1 MKAKKIIGLAGA
13 VFLGAS
19 MGIITSQSAWADTV
33 TDFETVNGQLVVS
46 TSIDGQSKTMAD
58 GSEIRKDG
66 ERWYNDFGEV
76 TITYN
81 ETVEKDVPV
90 GQSIPTEVLEPSLE
104 QIESFPPVV
113 TQTIEMTVSNLET
126 TSNLPQ
132 PDLQTPEVF
141 PPTVIEEVP
150 ITEPT
155 QPPIS
160 TKDLLETEATDSM
173 LNEPQPVPP
182 IVETSSKE
190 ERSVVPKEQG
200 IDSQE
205 AEPSAQIMD
214 DQLTSIDTA
223 TDTAVDSKAPNTE
236 AITPAI
242 ALDTFPKTNEQCSAT
257 LGISGVVLFV
267 VGILGVFFKW
277 RGPRADS

>member
-13 VFLGAS
+13 VFLSAS

-46 TSIDGQSKTMAD
+46 TSVDGQLKTMAD

-104 QIESFPPVV
+104 QIETFPPVG
-113 TQTIEMTVSNLET
+113 TQTIETTVSNLET

-132 PDLQTPEVF
+132 PDLQTPEMLPPAIIEEKS
-141 PPTVIEEVP
+141 PPTNTQPPVMEPPLSP
-150 ITEPT
+150 ITEGTVPSEPMKEMKQLAT
-155 QPPIS
+155 PLD
-160 TKDLLETEATDSM
+160 TTENQKKPDENHGTVGTVSPSVN
-173 LNEPQPVPP
+173 L
-182 IVETSSKE
+182 I
-190 ERSVVPKEQG
+190 RSVAKE
-200 IDSQE
+200 
-205 AEPSAQIMD
+205 
-214 DQLTSIDTA
+214 
-223 TDTAVDSKAPNTE
+223 DSKTTGMLTADKE
-236 AITPAI
+236 LITPMSNTH
-242 ALDTFPKTNEQCSAT
+242 ALPKMNDQQSSVVRI
-257 LGISGVVLFV
+257 LGILLTAISLFWL
-267 VGILGVFFKW
+267 IRKQKK
-277 RGPRADS
+277 DEY

>member
-1 MKAKKIIGLAGA
+1 MKAKKVIGLAGA

-104 QIESFPPVV
+104 QIETFPPVV
-113 TQTIEMTVSNLET
+113 TQTIETTVSNLET

-132 PDLQTPEVF
+132 PDLQTPEMLPPAIIEEKS
-141 PPTVIEEVP
+141 PPTNTQPPVMEPPLSP
-150 ITEPT
+150 ITEGTVPSEPMKEMKQLAT
-155 QPPIS
+155 PLG
-160 TKDLLETEATDSM
+160 TTENQKKPDENHGTVGTVSPSVN
-173 LNEPQPVPP
+173 L
-182 IVETSSKE
+182 I
-190 ERSVVPKEQG
+190 RSVAKE
-200 IDSQE
+200 
-205 AEPSAQIMD
+205 
-214 DQLTSIDTA
+214 
-223 TDTAVDSKAPNTE
+223 DSKTTGMLTADKE
-236 AITPAI
+236 LITPMSNTH
-242 ALDTFPKTNEQCSAT
+242 ALPKMNGQQSSIVRI
-257 LGISGVVLFV
+257 LGILLTAISLFWL
-267 VGILGVFFKW
+267 IRKQKK
-277 RGPRADS
+277 DEY